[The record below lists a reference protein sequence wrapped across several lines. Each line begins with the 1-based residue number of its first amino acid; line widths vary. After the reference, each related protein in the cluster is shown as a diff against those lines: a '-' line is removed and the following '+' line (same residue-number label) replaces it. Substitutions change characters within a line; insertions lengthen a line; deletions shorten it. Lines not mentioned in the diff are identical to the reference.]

1 MTTATALH
9 ASLKGLPTGA
19 EKAAAL
25 IAAGYVNNA
34 GKAAW
39 TRFYEAVLAERGDRL
54 EESEDS
60 ETVELML
67 HYVNTYGGDFSPAD
81 LAEFWSEYKDQVEI
95 DGGFSSVDAFCE
107 QFSLTEIG
115 YYSTYA
121 DMVNDYDQQIVD
133 AFIREFSLDD
143 IKYLPDSYQG
153 SYKDEA
159 DFAEQYITDTG
170 HDFPYYV
177 VIDWQATWDQGLRY
191 DHTFDDTTGAVFSSN
206 W

>member
-9 ASLKGLPTGA
+9 ASVKGLSGA

-25 IAAGYVNNA
+25 IAAGYVTSR
-34 GKAAW
+34 GTAAW
-39 TRFYEAVLAERGDRL
+39 TAFYEAVLAERL
-54 EESEDS
+54 VESEDS
-60 ETVELML
+60 ETVENML
-67 HYVNTYGGDFSPAD
+67 HYVTTYGGEFSPAD
-81 LAEFWSEYKDQVEI
+81 LAEYWSEYKAQVEI

-107 QFSLTEIG
+107 EFGLTEID

-133 AFIREFSLDD
+133 AYIREFSLDD
-143 IKYLPDSYQG
+143 IKYLPDSYQS

-170 HDFPYYV
+170 LVFPYYV

-191 DHTFDDTTGAVFSSN
+191 DFTFDDATGAVFHTN